1 MFVPVSISIARLSIF
16 VSVVLSIITHLLSF
30 RQFKVAFDALL
41 ARAPALEQIS
51 RTHESQKTALM
62 FEIRHM
68 VAELVRL
75 STLDPSL
82 SEERRFV
89 ADLDAGLEHSILGGQ
104 LDTAAV
110 WFHGKLLSSSEEG
123 QQVDRARTVKELS
136 NISKFMGGA
145 KHRVDSV
152 VTWGGPPMQPLTL
165 AQQFGGHGRARSMYP
180 QCPRGPTPGSRAS
193 TGRCGAAEVVEVQVP
208 VSNPCAISAKTR
220 ASEGATFCT
229 HTGSAP

>member
-1 MFVPVSISIARLSIF
+1 
-16 VSVVLSIITHLLSF
+16 
-30 RQFKVAFDALL
+30 
-41 ARAPALEQIS
+41 
-51 RTHESQKTALM
+51 M

-110 WFHGKLLSSSEEG
+110 WLHGKLLSSSEEG
-123 QQVDRARTVKELS
+123 QQVDRARIVKELP

-152 VTWGGPPMQPLTL
+152 VPWGGPPHAAVDTSSTFWRPRSRPFHVSHNARTNPGVPGQYGPSRGRGGGRGAGTRKQPVCNKCKD
-165 AQQFGGHGRARSMYP
+165 AGKRGGDILHSC
-180 QCPRGPTPGSRAS
+180 QLCPLVKCN
-193 TGRCGAAEVVEVQVP
+193 RCHALGHI
-208 VSNPCAISAKTR
+208 SKNCTNP
-220 ASEGATFCT
+220 
-229 HTGSAP
+229 